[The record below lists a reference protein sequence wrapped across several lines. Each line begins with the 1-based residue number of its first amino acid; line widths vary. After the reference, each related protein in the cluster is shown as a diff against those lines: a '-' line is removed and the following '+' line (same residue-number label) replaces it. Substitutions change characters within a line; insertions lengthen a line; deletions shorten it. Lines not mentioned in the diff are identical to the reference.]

1 MHWRDLVVWQ
11 KSHALTLLIYKIS
24 GSFPADEKYALTS
37 QLRRSCASIS
47 TNIVEG
53 QSRNTTKDYINFL
66 YNARGSLEETR
77 YHILLAK
84 DLNYIGI
91 NQFADLEN
99 SCAEISKMLNALIKR
114 LKLK

>member
-84 DLNYIGI
+84 DLNYIDI
-91 NQFADLEN
+91 KQFADLEN